1 MIDNENTV
9 VAYGNEANE
18 EKKSGMSDTARK
30 VAIGGGIGILLGASA
45 AAVAQTLAPKPE
57 PINDNNDEANDEAAA
72 DTVEISGKV
81 NDNMS
86 FSEAFAAA
94 RAEVGPGGMFT
105 WHGNSY
111 STFTADEWD
120 GMTAAERAEYNK
132 LIAPH
137 VQHHDVAHH
146 TVEVHHDAPEVV
158 IENLVINETPET
170 PEPEP
175 ELDLTRVRIVSGEEV
190 ELEDGNTTIIGKG
203 FVDGHDAEFHDLS
216 RSGQFDTAIIDVDDN
231 GTFTDD
237 NAFDIS
243 DQHLSLNNVEEEVAQ
258 NDDDFVYVED
268 SPLLPML

>member
-9 VAYGNEANE
+9 VAYDNEEN

-45 AAVAQTLAPKPE
+45 AAVAQTMAPKPE
-57 PINDNNDEANDEAAA
+57 PIKDEEIENNDDVAG

-81 NDNMS
+81 NDGMS

-120 GMTAAERAEYNK
+120 GMSAAERAEYSR

-146 TVEVHHDAPEVV
+146 TTVVHDAPETV
-158 IENLVINETPET
+158 IEQQTIIINEKE
-170 PEPEP
+170 EVEEP
-175 ELDLTRVRIVSGEEV
+175 ELDLTRVRIISGEEV

-216 RSGQFDTAIIDVDDN
+216 RSGQFDTAVVDVNDN
-231 GTFTDD
+231 GTFADE
-237 NAFDIS
+237 NSFDIS
-243 DQHLSLNNVEEEVAQ
+243 DQHLSVNNIEEEEVAQ

-268 SPLLPML
+268 SPLLPLL